1 MESQDDPMK
10 EVPKPQEAEVKVTK
24 LQRVEVK
31 MLQNDQVENW
41 SKGLKVESV
50 KSEKNEVMES
60 QDDPMEEALKP
71 QKVEVKIA
79 EPQGVEVKI
88 LQESKEEKNVEKT
101 KQTNNVVSVESF
113 DKQAPKTDK
122 AAVDVS
128 SIKADILKALADARS
143 TIAGIKKN
151 GPNNEE
157 EEYQGTLEVSEK
169 QEEVVESPKKQLQ
182 VESSPKKQLEMEKSL
197 TVLQKEEVTSPEKV
211 SALPKQTTAVT
222 DEFDMFS
229 MAALD
234 DHDDAMNGNS
244 NVAAITVNEVSL
256 QSNCDDADGY
266 YSTTIGEV
274 LNGKYR
280 VLGAVGKGVFS
291 TVLRC
296 QCITPLNTA
305 NGSLDVVAVKLIR
318 NNDVMRDAAQTE
330 LKLLN
335 ELGERDSRDK
345 KHCIRLL
352 DSFTHRNHVAMVF
365 EPMQMNVREAMKKF
379 GGKGGISIQ
388 AVRVFSK
395 HLLIALNHLETCG
408 VIHADIKPDNMLL
421 DEKQTT
427 IKLCDFG
434 SAFKADDGKQDP
446 TPYLV
451 SRFYRAPEIVLG
463 LAYDKALKG
472 KIPNKLIKKHRQA
485 YIDQFEMEPHFTE
498 DLKFCSRESDRVTG
512 KPILR
517 LMDTIKTKSDLAS
530 SLMAA
535 KSPTDDRKQVL
546 ELRSLLD
553 RMFTLDP
560 SKRISP
566 QMGRQTL
573 DSLYPQARKLQF
585 ELKMQ
590 MSYLDSGRTGG
601 RTDAELQGEARSN
614 LSTLEQLLWQLD
626 SLVQTSSKPAERD
639 TWTKKLQQL
648 RSETHALGS
657 TLEQHIYSV
666 NRRAVE
672 ARERE
677 SLMSRRNGGFDSG
690 NGAMYAAQESESLQR
705 SSQMNVRTK
714 LLDIANRL
722 GLSSSLLR
730 VIERRDTVDFWI
742 VIGGMIFTL
751 IFFAVVWRYA
761 DIQYG
766 FLDRELGYD
775 NFHALAA
782 EGLYKAVL
790 KHLKHGM
797 DPNARR
803 LEGAFGADD
812 DERGDTPMICTA
824 RGVLG
829 NKDKKRHVK
838 TLEVLLQ
845 FGAKVNE
852 PNLNF
857 FMQLNQTPL
866 YIACERNLM
875 RVATWLLQH
884 GADVNI
890 NCKTGVSPLMCT
902 YQNQNA
908 TLATMLLEKA
918 AIVIR
923 PTASFNCIK
932 LLKKNSVLKI
942 NGSTENNLEKKETNA
957 KLVAAV
963 NVWRLNNVGI
973 YPQFKLSIRR
983 PSVTRLGKFLKFFR
997 SRLKTHLENVEADL
1011 KTRARIACRPR
1022 RFIVRKTCKK
1032 RSSPYASPS
1041 RLISAVNC
1049 KTRST

>member
-1 MESQDDPMK
+1 MYASGDRRARRSHRSRSRSPASSRSRRSSHRRSSKRRSPSRSRSRERSRRSSHSRRHRSRSRSRSRERYKRRRRNSDDKKERRRSRSKSKSRSISKAKEKKQNGQVEISSKELKVETVNKDKKEVKESQDVPME
-10 EVPKPQEAEVKVTK
+10 EVSEPQE
-24 LQRVEVK
+24 VEVK
-31 MLQNDQVENW
+31 
-41 SKGLKVESV
+41 
-50 KSEKNEVMES
+50 
-60 QDDPMEEALKP
+60 P
-71 QKVEVKIA
+71 A
-79 EPQGVEVKI
+79 E
-88 LQESKEEKNVEKT
+88 ESKEEETVEKA

-122 AAVDVS
+122 TAVDVS

-151 GPNNEE
+151 GANTSVPTTPKPDPVPAAITTDKEE
-157 EEYQGTLEVSEK
+157 EEPQETLEVQEK
-169 QEEVVESPKKQLQ
+169 HEEVVESPKEQLPM
-182 VESSPKKQLEMEKSL
+182 ESSPKKQLE
-197 TVLQKEEVTSPEKV
+197 VKESPKKLEIENGNTSDKTSV
-211 SALPKQTTAVT
+211 SPKKAVAIT

-234 DHDDAMNGNS
+234 DHDDAMNGS
-244 NVAAITVNEVSL
+244 SGVAAITVNEVSL
-256 QSNCDDADGY
+256 QSNCDDAEGY

-296 QCITPLNTA
+296 QCITPLKTS
-305 NGSLDVVAVKLIR
+305 NGSLDMVAVKLIR

-395 HLLIALNHLETCG
+395 HLLIALNHLETCE

-434 SAFKADDGKQDP
+434 SAFKAGDGKQDP

-463 LAYDKALKG
+463 LAYDKAVDMWSVGCCLYEMFTGKVMFPGSTNNEMLKFFMELKG
-472 KIPNKLIKKHRQA
+472 KIPNKLIKSHRQA

-517 LMDTIKTKSDLAS
+517 LMDNIKTKSDLAS

-560 SKRISP
+560 SKRISVKEALAHPFP

-705 SSQMNVRTK
+705 SSQMVSDLTSLSQSILGDLGEQRNRMKNVRTK

-751 IFFAVVWRYA
+751 LF
-761 DIQYG
+761 
-766 FLDRELGYD
+766 
-775 NFHALAA
+775 
-782 EGLYKAVL
+782 
-790 KHLKHGM
+790 
-797 DPNARR
+797 
-803 LEGAFGADD
+803 
-812 DERGDTPMICTA
+812 
-824 RGVLG
+824 
-829 NKDKKRHVK
+829 
-838 TLEVLLQ
+838 
-845 FGAKVNE
+845 
-852 PNLNF
+852 
-857 FMQLNQTPL
+857 L
-866 YIACERNLM
+866 YICYSY
-875 RVATWLLQH
+875 TTQ
-884 GADVNI
+884 
-890 NCKTGVSPLMCT
+890 
-902 YQNQNA
+902 
-908 TLATMLLEKA
+908 
-918 AIVIR
+918 
-923 PTASFNCIK
+923 
-932 LLKKNSVLKI
+932 
-942 NGSTENNLEKKETNA
+942 
-957 KLVAAV
+957 
-963 NVWRLNNVGI
+963 
-973 YPQFKLSIRR
+973 
-983 PSVTRLGKFLKFFR
+983 
-997 SRLKTHLENVEADL
+997 
-1011 KTRARIACRPR
+1011 
-1022 RFIVRKTCKK
+1022 
-1032 RSSPYASPS
+1032 
-1041 RLISAVNC
+1041 
-1049 KTRST
+1049 